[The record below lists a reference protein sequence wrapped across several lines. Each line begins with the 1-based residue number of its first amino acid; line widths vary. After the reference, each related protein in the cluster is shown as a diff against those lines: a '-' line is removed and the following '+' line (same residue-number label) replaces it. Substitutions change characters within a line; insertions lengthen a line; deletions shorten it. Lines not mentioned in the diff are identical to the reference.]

1 MGAIMEGLRTNPPQ
15 VIAGLSVA
23 SILDY
28 AEGAPMTKINGNPD
42 EHQTLP
48 EANVISFD
56 LGDGVRIIIRPSGTE
71 PKIKAYVFSKANT
84 REQAEQLLSELSEA
98 AQKLLD

>member
-1 MGAIMEGLRTNPPQ
+1 
-15 VIAGLSVA
+15 
-23 SILDY
+23 
-28 AEGAPMTKINGNPD
+28 MTKINGNPD
-42 EHQTLP
+42 EHQILP
-48 EANVISFD
+48 DANVISFD

-84 REQAEQLLSELSEA
+84 RDQAERLLLELSSA